1 MTQYYPDIPHRWT
14 NQVKLRTGEMLT
26 VGFGLTFHNDGK
38 KKYYV
43 LYQHVGYTQ
52 PDGKQNLNYSGEN
65 FQVKEFPQV
74 YNKPLLLEYMEMKG
88 YKQKEAA

>member
-14 NQVKLRTGEMLT
+14 NQIELRTGEMLT
-26 VGFGLTFHNDGK
+26 VGFSLGFHNDGK

-43 LYQHVGYTQ
+43 LYQHVGIPRQ
-52 PDGKQNLNYSGEN
+52 DGTYNLNWSGEN
-65 FQVKEFPQV
+65 FEKKEFPQV
-74 YNKPLLLEYMEMKG
+74 YNKPLLLEYMGMKG